1 MLFQR
6 NQQKNKQHKGTEHVN
21 NINQKI
27 WILGKKAPY
36 NQPRI
41 SVLPAKNIVQTI
53 TGFVTLPEK
62 HISSSTDFTKV
73 GVDHIRPSERLDE
86 RSGEQAQS
94 NGAVLLQVYIRDQN
108 IKVVPKLDID
118 SWSQCN
124 EDSLQEGANQE
135 QWISRVRCIQR
146 DKLCKLREVRRER
159 SGMEQRR
166 DRRKS
171 DSTGDVMEL
180 LPTAAT
186 NFERNCERLVISCRE
201 QHMQCLGTGQT
212 ATKCLS
218 RKRH

>member
-1 MLFQR
+1 M
-6 NQQKNKQHKGTEHVN
+6 
-21 NINQKI
+21 
-27 WILGKKAPY
+27 
-36 NQPRI
+36 
-41 SVLPAKNIVQTI
+41 
-53 TGFVTLPEK
+53 
-62 HISSSTDFTKV
+62 
-73 GVDHIRPSERLDE
+73 
-86 RSGEQAQS
+86 
-94 NGAVLLQVYIRDQN
+94 
-108 IKVVPKLDID
+108 VPKLDTD

-124 EDSLQEGANQE
+124 EDSLQEGAIQE
-135 QWISRVRCIQR
+135 QWIRVRCTQR

-186 NFERNCERLVISCRE
+186 DFERNCERLVISCRE
-201 QHMQCLGTGQT
+201 QHMQCLGTGQI